1 MDLSAGKTRD
11 DLSVLVAGFNVH
23 NKIFSVL
30 GLTSFCFNLGLFCSG
45 IVIIKVGLFFKS
57 EDRQSTL
64 DISAG
69 GTGSP

>member
-30 GLTSFCFNLGLFCSG
+30 GLTSCCFNLGLF
-45 IVIIKVGLFFKS
+45 VVG
-57 EDRQSTL
+57 
-64 DISAG
+64 
-69 GTGSP
+69 